1 MKELYLSFIEWTKNV
16 GLSEILNYLVV
27 LFNAI
32 FVPIATHIVKNAKV
46 KTIDAVAKNKEL
58 TSAIKESQTKVDKEV
73 AELKKEISILKQQ
86 GEESIATI
94 ERLGGIIALLIQ
106 QAKTNGNA
114 KDYALKL
121 FSIPTEKVNVK
132 KENSS
137 EVVKDIV
144 KEVEKE
150 VHEQAVKEQK
160 GQYDSLV
167 DELINHYE

>member
-32 FVPIATHIVKNAKV
+32 FVPIATRIVKNAKV
-46 KTIDAVAKNKEL
+46 KTIDAVAKNKNI
-58 TSAIKESQTKVDKEV
+58 TQSYKESQEKTDKQV
-73 AELKKEISILKQQ
+73 AELKNEISILKQQ
-86 GEESIATI
+86 GEQSIATL

-121 FSIPTEKVNVK
+121 FSIPTEKLEAKQN
-132 KENSS
+132 NSS
-137 EVVKDIV
+137 DVVKDIV